1 MRSDSRSPASHETS
15 GLDMEL
21 SKTLHVFVW
30 RDPTANNANTYLI
43 NGSKKVL
50 VDPGHN
56 HLFGNVKDHLSKLS
70 ITPQDIDLIL
80 LTHGHP
86 DHVEAVQ
93 SFSKSP
99 ALIAL
104 HETELNFMK
113 DLAPHYGAAMGITAF
128 EPPLLLREGELRIGD
143 LTFQVIHAP
152 GHSPGS
158 ICLYWPQEK
167 ALVTG
172 DVIFCQG
179 IGRTDLPGGDGQALK
194 ESIRRLS
201 KLEVENLL
209 PGHGEV
215 VSGSALVKRNFSEV
229 ERVWFQYI

>member
-1 MRSDSRSPASHETS
+1 MKISEV
-15 GLDMEL
+15 
-21 SKTLHVFVW
+21 LHAFVW
-30 RDPTANNANTYLI
+30 HDPTVNNANSYLI
-43 NGSKKVL
+43 NGSKKIL
-50 VDPGHN
+50 IDPGHD
-56 HLFGNVKDHLSKLS
+56 HLFGNVKDHLSRLS

-86 DHVEAVQ
+86 DHAEAVRG
-93 SFSKSP
+93 FSKSH

-104 HETELNFMK
+104 HEAELDFVK
-113 DLAPHYGAAMGITAF
+113 KLAPHYGTAMGVKDF
-128 EPPLLLREGELRIGD
+128 EPQILMREGELQVGD
-143 LTFQVIHAP
+143 MQFQIIHTP

-167 ALVTG
+167 ALITG
-172 DVIFCQG
+172 DVIFYQG
-179 IGRTDLPGGDGQALK
+179 IGRTDLPGGDGLALK

-201 KLEVENLL
+201 SLEVEHLL

-215 VSGSALVKRNFSEV
+215 VSGRELVKRNFSEV

>member
-1 MRSDSRSPASHETS
+1 MKVSEI
-15 GLDMEL
+15 
-21 SKTLHVFVW
+21 LHAFVW
-30 RDPTANNANTYLI
+30 HDPTANNANTYLL
-43 NGSKKVL
+43 NGSKKIL
-50 VDPGHN
+50 IDPGHDR
-56 HLFGNVKDHLSKLS
+56 LLGNVKDNLSKLS
-70 ITPQDIDLIL
+70 ITLQDIDLII

-86 DHVEAVQ
+86 DHVEAVR
-93 SFSKSP
+93 SFSSSQ

-104 HETELNFMK
+104 HETELSFIKTM
-113 DLAPHYGAAMGITAF
+113 APHYGVAMGITNF
-128 EPPLLLREGELRIGD
+128 EPPLLLREGELLVGD

-167 ALVTG
+167 ALFTG
-172 DVIFCQG
+172 DVIFYQG

-194 ESIRRLS
+194 DSIRRLS
-201 KLEVENLL
+201 KLEVEHLL

-215 VSGSALVKRNFSEV
+215 VSGAPLVKRNFSEV

>member
-1 MRSDSRSPASHETS
+1 MKLS
-15 GLDMEL
+15 EL
-21 SKTLHVFVW
+21 LHAFVW
-30 RDPTANNANTYLI
+30 RDPTANNANTYFI
-43 NGSKKVL
+43 SGSKKIL
-50 VDPGHN
+50 IDPGHN

-86 DHVEAVQ
+86 DHVEAVR
-93 SFSKSP
+93 SFSNSQ

-104 HETELNFMK
+104 HETELNFIK
-113 DLAPHYGAAMGITAF
+113 TLAPHYGVAMGITNF
-128 EPPLLLREGELRIGD
+128 EPPLLLREGDLQVGD
-143 LTFQVIHAP
+143 LRFQVIHAP

-167 ALVTG
+167 ALFTG
-172 DVIFCQG
+172 DVIFYQG

-201 KLEVENLL
+201 TLEVEHLL

-215 VSGSALVKRNFSEV
+215 VSGAPLVKRNFSEV
-229 ERVWFQYI
+229 EHVWFQYI

>member
-1 MRSDSRSPASHETS
+1 MK
-15 GLDMEL
+15 L
-21 SKTLHVFVW
+21 SEILHAFVW

-43 NGSKKVL
+43 NGSKKIL
-50 VDPGHN
+50 IDPGHN
-56 HLFGNVKDHLSKLS
+56 HLFGNVKDHLAKLS
-70 ITPQDIDLIL
+70 ITPQDIDVIL

-86 DHVEAVQ
+86 DHVEAVR
-93 SFSKSP
+93 SFSSP
-99 ALIAL
+99 LAIIAL
-104 HETELNFMK
+104 HETELAFIK
-113 DLAPHYGAAMGITAF
+113 TLAPHYGVAMDITNF
-128 EPPLLLREGELRIGD
+128 EPPLLLREGKLLVGD
-143 LTFQVIHAP
+143 FTFQVIHAP

-167 ALVTG
+167 ALFTG
-172 DVIFCQG
+172 DVIFYQG

-201 KLEVENLL
+201 KLEVEHLL

-215 VSGSALVKRNFSEV
+215 VSGAPLVKRNFSEV